1 MYKTASQLVNRLN
14 KIIIRTSDVEVVMK
28 SIVSKTFKA
37 LAITTSVLAANA
49 ALAADKPDTVTV
61 GYFLEWPTANQIA
74 QVEKTY
80 DKVMGVN
87 MQWRAFDSGTA
98 MSAAMAS
105 GDVDMAYSQGL
116 VPFTVAVSQGLPIT
130 MVGIAVSYAEN
141 DNCVVSKKSAITQ
154 TNAKELEGK
163 KVAVPFG
170 TVAHYKMLRVMDHLK
185 VDSTKVHLLDMA
197 PADSAAAIARGD
209 VAMACGWGGALR
221 RMKDY
226 GPVLMSATDQEKIG
240 IRVFDVIS
248 TNNKFAKEHPE
259 LVTQFLQVTDDSNS
273 AFAKDPAQYQPL
285 IAKASGL
292 NLEDSNQVLSL
303 FDFPL
308 KEAQLSDQWLGGTVQ
323 KFTKEVA
330 DFFVLH
336 KQIPMALS
344 DYSNT
349 IDDSFYAKV
358 K

>member
-1 MYKTASQLVNRLN
+1 
-14 KIIIRTSDVEVVMK
+14 MK
-28 SIVSKTFKA
+28 SIVSNTFKVMA
-37 LAITTSVLAANA
+37 LTTSVLAASS

-87 MQWRAFDSGTA
+87 MEWRAFDSGTA

-141 DNCVVSKKSAITQ
+141 DNCVVSTKSGISQ
-154 TNAKELEGK
+154 SNAKDLEGQR
-163 KVAVPFG
+163 VAVPFG
-170 TVAHYKMLRVMDHLK
+170 TVAHYKMLRVMSHLN
-185 VDSTKVHLLDMA
+185 VDSTKLRLLDMA

-221 RMKDY
+221 RMKTY
-226 GPVLMSATDQEKIG
+226 GQVLMTAAEQEKLG

-248 TNNKFAKEHPE
+248 TNNKFAKKHPE
-259 LVTQFLQVTDDSNS
+259 LVTQFLQVTNDSNS
-273 AFAKDPAQYQPL
+273 AFTKNPKQYQPI

-292 NLEDSNQVLSL
+292 NLEDSNQVLDL

-308 KEAQLSDQWLGGTVQ
+308 KEAQISDQWLGGAVQ
-323 KFTKEVA
+323 EFTKEVA

-336 KQIPMALS
+336 KQIPKALP
-344 DYSNT
+344 DYSAT
-349 IDDSFYAKV
+349 IDSSFFEKV
-358 K
+358 N

>member
-1 MYKTASQLVNRLN
+1 
-14 KIIIRTSDVEVVMK
+14 MK
-28 SIVSKTFKA
+28 AIVSNTLKTMTLSA
-37 LAITTSVLAANA
+37 SVLIAGSV
-49 ALAADKPDTVTV
+49 LAADKPETVTV

-74 QVEKTY
+74 QIEKTY
-80 DKVMGVN
+80 DQAMGVN
-87 MQWRAFDSGTA
+87 MEWRAFDSGTA

-141 DNCVVSKKSAITQ
+141 DNCVVSTHSGITQ
-154 TNAKELEGK
+154 ANAKELEGK

-170 TVAHYKMLRVMDHLK
+170 TVAHYKMLRIMRHLN
-185 VDSTKVHLLDMA
+185 VDSTKVRLLDMA

-209 VAMACGWGGALR
+209 IAMACGWGGALR
-221 RMKDY
+221 RMKNY
-226 GPVLMSATDQEKIG
+226 GSVLMTAAEQEALG

-248 TNNKFAKEHPE
+248 TNNKFAKNNPE
-259 LVTQFLQVTDDSNS
+259 LITQFLQVTNDSNS
-273 AFAKDPAQYQPL
+273 AYAHDPKKYQPL

-292 NLEDSNQVLSL
+292 EIDDAKQLLAL

-308 KEAQLSDQWLGGTVQ
+308 KEQQLSEQWLGGAVQ
-323 KFTKEVA
+323 QFTKEVA

-336 KQIPMALS
+336 NQIPKALP
-344 DYSNT
+344 DYSAT
-349 IDDSFYAKV
+349 IDSRFFEQV

>member
-1 MYKTASQLVNRLN
+1 
-14 KIIIRTSDVEVVMK
+14 MK
-28 SIVSKTFKA
+28 VTVTNIFKA
-37 LAITTSVLAANA
+37 VVLTSSAFAAST
-49 ALAADKPDTVTV
+49 ALAGDKPDTVTV

-87 MQWRAFDSGTA
+87 MEWRAFDSGTA

-141 DNCVVSKKSAITQ
+141 DNCVVSEKSGITQ
-154 TNAKELEGK
+154 ANAKELEGK

-170 TVAHYKMLRVMDHLK
+170 TVAHYKMLKVMSHLN
-185 VDSTKVHLLDMA
+185 VDSTNIHLLDMA

-221 RMKDY
+221 RMKAY
-226 GPVLMSATDQEKIG
+226 GDVLMSAKDQEKIG

-248 TNNKFAKEHPE
+248 VNNKFASKHPE
-259 LVTQFLQVTDDSNS
+259 LVTQFLKVTNDSNS
-273 AFAKDPAQYQPL
+273 SFLKNPEKYQPV

-292 NLEDSNQVLSL
+292 NLDDSNQVLAL

-308 KEAQLSDQWLGGTVQ
+308 KDAQLSADWMGGTVQ
-323 KFTKEVA
+323 SYTKEVA

-336 KQIPMALS
+336 KQIPKALP
-344 DYSNT
+344 DYSAS
-349 IDDSFYAKV
+349 IDSSFYQKV
-358 K
+358 D

>member
-1 MYKTASQLVNRLN
+1 
-14 KIIIRTSDVEVVMK
+14 MK
-28 SIVSKTFKA
+28 SIVTNSFKA
-37 LAITTSVLAANA
+37 MLLTTSVLAANV

-61 GYFLEWPTANQIA
+61 GYFLEWPTANQIG

-80 DKVMGVN
+80 DKAMGVN
-87 MQWRAFDSGTA
+87 MEWRAFDSGTA

-141 DNCVVSKKSAITQ
+141 DNCVVSEKAGITQ
-154 TNAKELEGK
+154 ENAKDLEGK
-163 KVAVPFG
+163 SVAVPFG
-170 TVAHYKMLRVMDHLK
+170 TVAHYKMLRVMSHLK
-185 VDSTKVHLLDMA
+185 VDSTKVRLLDMA
-197 PADSAAAIARGD
+197 PADSAAAMARGD

-221 RMKDY
+221 RMKEY
-226 GPVLMSATDQEKIG
+226 GSVLMSAKAQEDIG

-248 TNNKFAKEHPE
+248 VNNKFAKNHPE
-259 LVTQFLQVTDDSNS
+259 LVSDFLQVTNDSNK
-273 AFAKDPAQYQPL
+273 AFLDNPEKYQAV

-292 NLEDSNQVLSL
+292 NIEDSNQVLAL

-308 KEAQLSDQWLGGTVQ
+308 KDAQVSNEWLGGTVQ
-323 KFTKEVA
+323 QFTKEVA
-330 DFFVLH
+330 DFFVEH
-336 KQIPMALS
+336 KQIPKALP
-344 DYSNT
+344 DYSAT
-349 IDDSFYAKV
+349 IDSSFFAKV

>member
-1 MYKTASQLVNRLN
+1 MKTVL
-14 KIIIRTSDVEVVMK
+14 
-28 SIVSKTFKA
+28 SKMFKA
-37 LAITTSVLAANA
+37 VTLGSLAVTSSLAF
-49 ALAADKPDTVTV
+49 AADKPDTVTI
-61 GYFLEWPTANQIA
+61 GYFLEWPTANQVA
-74 QVEKTY
+74 QLDKTY

-87 MQWRAFDSGTA
+87 MKWRAFDSGTA

-141 DNCVVSKKSAITQ
+141 DNCVVSSKSKITQ
-154 TNAKELEGK
+154 SNALELEGQ

-221 RMKDY
+221 RMKTY
-226 GPVLMSATDQEKIG
+226 GDVLMSAKDQEAIG

-248 TNNKFAKEHPE
+248 ANNSFAKEHPE
-259 LVTQFLQVTDDSNS
+259 LISQFLQVTDS
-273 AFAKDPAQYQPL
+273 ANNAFLQTPAKYQAS

-292 NLEDSNQVLSL
+292 GLEDSNQVLAL

-308 KEAQLSDQWLGGTVQ
+308 KDAQLSNDWLGGTVQ
-323 KFTKEVA
+323 AYTKEVA
-330 DFFVLH
+330 DFFVEH
-336 KQIPMALS
+336 KQIPKALAS
-344 DYSNT
+344 YNAT
-349 IDDSFYAKV
+349 IDTQYLKAV

>member
-1 MYKTASQLVNRLN
+1 
-14 KIIIRTSDVEVVMK
+14 MK
-28 SIVSKTFKA
+28 SIVSTKFNAIA
-37 LAITTSVLAANA
+37 LTASVLVTSSLAANLA
-49 ALAADKPDTVTV
+49 VAADKPDTVTV

-80 DKVMGVN
+80 DKTMGVN
-87 MQWRAFDSGTA
+87 MVWRAFDSGTA

-141 DNCVVSKKSAITQ
+141 DNCVVSDKSAISQ
-154 TNAKELEGK
+154 ANAKDLEGK

-170 TVAHYKMLRVMDHLK
+170 TVAHYKMLRVMSHLN
-185 VDSTKVHLLDMA
+185 VDSNKMSLLDMA
-197 PADSAAAIARGD
+197 PADSAAALARGD
-209 VAMACGWGGALR
+209 ITMACGWGGALR
-221 RMKDY
+221 RMKEY
-226 GPVLMSATDQEKIG
+226 GSVLMTASEQEAIG

-248 TNNKFAKEHPE
+248 VNNTFAKKHPD
-259 LVTQFLQVTDDSNS
+259 LVSEFLQVTNNANASFSKNPT
-273 AFAKDPAQYQPL
+273 KYQPI

-292 NLEDSNQVLSL
+292 KLEDSNHVLSL

-308 KEAQLSDQWLGGTVQ
+308 KEQQLSQQWLGGTVQ
-323 KFTKEVA
+323 GFTKEVA

-336 KQIPMALS
+336 KQIPKALP
-344 DYSNT
+344 DYSAT
-349 IDDSFYAKV
+349 IDTRYLKNTH
-358 K
+358 

>member
-1 MYKTASQLVNRLN
+1 
-14 KIIIRTSDVEVVMK
+14 MK
-28 SIVSKTFKA
+28 PIVSNTFKA
-37 LAITTSVLAANA
+37 VALATSVLSANI

-61 GYFLEWPTANQIA
+61 GYFLEWPTANQVA

-87 MQWRAFDSGTA
+87 MEWRAFDSGTA

-141 DNCVVSKKSAITQ
+141 DNCVVSEKSGISQA
-154 TNAKELEGK
+154 NAKDLEGK

-170 TVAHYKMLRVMDHLK
+170 TVAHYKMLRVMSHLN
-185 VDSTKVHLLDMA
+185 VDSTKIHMLDMA
-197 PADSAAAIARGD
+197 PADSAAAMARGD

-226 GPVLMSATDQEKIG
+226 GSVLMTATEQEAIG

-248 TNNKFAKEHPE
+248 VNNKFAKNHPE
-259 LVTQFLQVTDDSNS
+259 LVTQFLQVTDDANS
-273 AFAKDPAQYQPL
+273 AFTQNPGKYQAT

-292 NLEDSNQVLSL
+292 KLEDSNQILGL
-303 FDFPL
+303 FGFPL
-308 KEAQLSDQWLGGTVQ
+308 KDAQLSDQWLGGTVQ
-323 KFTKEVA
+323 QFTKEVA

-336 KQIPMALS
+336 KQIPKALP
-344 DYSNT
+344 DYSAT
-349 IDDSFYAKV
+349 IDSSFYSKV

>member
-1 MYKTASQLVNRLN
+1 
-14 KIIIRTSDVEVVMK
+14 MK
-28 SIVSKTFKA
+28 VTVTNMFKA
-37 LAITTSVLAANA
+37 AVLTSATVAASA
-49 ALAADKPDTVTV
+49 AMAADKPDTVTV

-80 DKVMGVN
+80 DKELGVN
-87 MQWRAFDSGTA
+87 MEWRAFDSGTA

-141 DNCVVSKKSAITQ
+141 DNCVVSKTSGITKA
-154 TNAKELEGK
+154 NAKELEGK

-170 TVAHYKMLRVMDHLK
+170 TVAHYKMLKVMSHLN
-185 VDSTKVHLLDMA
+185 VNSENIHLLDMA

-221 RMKDY
+221 RMKQY
-226 GPVLMSATDQEKIG
+226 GDVLMTAREQEKIG

-248 TNNKFAKEHPE
+248 VNNKFAKKHPE
-259 LVTQFLQVTDDSNS
+259 LVTQFLKVTDDSNRTFQQNPS
-273 AFAKDPAQYQPL
+273 KYEPI
-285 IAKASGL
+285 IAKAAGL
-292 NLEDSNQVLSL
+292 NLEDSNQVLAL

-308 KEAQLSDQWLGGTVQ
+308 KDAQVSSEWMGGTVQ
-323 KFTKEVA
+323 QYTKEVA
-330 DFFVLH
+330 DFFVQH
-336 KQIPMALS
+336 KQIPKSLP
-344 DYSNT
+344 DYSAS
-349 IDDSFYAKV
+349 IDSSFYQKV